1 MQNEAWVY
9 GTEKTL
15 ERMVEIMNGAWRGEG
30 FSVDCRDCSQCIC
43 GRNAK
48 ESTSG
53 GSVVGREKVCS
64 LAFTDDRYL
73 VAKSEREMKE
83 IMRSLGKYTRKKK
96 LVVNVEKRKM
106 LVFHKRKRKD
116 EKRGVELRRNQNR
129 TSK

>member
-30 FSVDCRDCSQCIC
+30 FSVDCRECRDCSQCIC

-73 VAKSEREMKE
+73 VTVAKSEREMKE

-96 LVVNVEKRKM
+96 LVVNVERGKCWCFIRERGRVKR
-106 LVFHKRKRKD
+106 
-116 EKRGVELRRNQNR
+116 EAWN
-129 TSK
+129 